1 MGPALTLKFR
11 TREMEKIKEEIGEI
25 DERSVKSQVPEVEL
39 QVFRRGKGP
48 IEVVKSRLGGYE
60 EDQLDVGDILEKYG
74 FKSIYAF
81 NPESGR
87 GRGLAIRFNPRNG
100 LSVLTYRNGSVVYI
114 DGEPKVLTTNYYLET

>member
-1 MGPALTLKFR
+1 
-11 TREMEKIKEEIGEI
+11 MEKIKEEIGEI

-100 LSVLTYRNGSVVYI
+100 RSVLTYRNGSVVYI
-114 DGEPKVLTTNYYLET
+114 DGEPKVPTTNYYLET